1 MSEAIQKLVD
11 FLFKFWPLYT
21 VLVWERGVRVRFGRY
36 VKLLDPG
43 VHFRIPFFDVITLY
57 NTRLRVLHTEPQT
70 ITVTGDHVLTVS
82 ATIGFRITDPLAA
95 AMRHH
100 SPEYAIRSV
109 TQGLI
114 AEVVAGGDRKT
125 LTPASV
131 AAAVLVKL
139 QACGAG
145 YEYDI
150 CTICDFGYLQTY
162 RLMQS
167 NGSQGWCQSEERR
180 L

>member
-1 MSEAIQKLVD
+1 MSEAIQRLVD

-21 VLVWERGVRVRFGRY
+21 VLVWERGVRVRFGRF

-43 VHFRIPFFDVITLY
+43 VHFRLPFFDVITMY

-70 ITVTGDHVLTVS
+70 ITIAGGHVLTVS

-95 AMRHH
+95 ALRHH

-109 TQGLI
+109 AQGLI
-114 AEVVAGGDRKT
+114 ADVVAGGDRAQ

-131 AAAVLVKL
+131 AAAVLLKL

-150 CTICDFGYLQTY
+150 CTISDFGYLRTY
-162 RLMQS
+162 RLIQS
-167 NGSQGWCQSEERR
+167 NGSQGWSTGEDRK

>member
-21 VLVWERGVRVRFGRY
+21 VLVWERGVRVRFGRF
-36 VKLLDPG
+36 VQLLDPG
-43 VHFRIPFFDVITLY
+43 VHFRIPFFDVISLY

-70 ITVTGDHVLTVS
+70 ITIAGDHVLTVS

-109 TQGLI
+109 AQGLI
-114 AEVVAGGDRKT
+114 ADVVSGGERER
-125 LTPASV
+125 LTPAGV

-150 CTICDFGYLQTY
+150 CTISDFGYLQTY
-162 RLMQS
+162 RLIQS
-167 NGSQGWCQSEERR
+167 NGSQGWMQADERKI
-180 L
+180 